1 MSEGLIKDAFEK
13 ILKELQTLLTIAYL
27 AMIGIGMLFQYH
39 YYKLYAINIFEYA
52 DLFDYVVAPFEN
64 QRIFIYTLISIL
76 VPFGL
81 YHLDLWIARKF
92 PKSYSI
98 AAMRMDRLSWYG
110 TFRVVL
116 FSIFMLLYL
125 QMAAEIYGIK
135 HKNRIDKKAP
145 ILVEYMDNSTLSG
158 NMIGKTQ
165 SVLFI
170 KQDNGKLIVIP
181 YGSVVKSI
189 ELPSPNPKSEK
200 NTSQK

>member
-165 SVLFI
+165 SVIFI